1 MENKKDKIILS
12 VSTTQE
18 KDKQFI
24 LGFCYLLANNDK
36 WANMYFNQTRFEIS
50 NLSKKGMLKYF
61 SKFCSLANNLWFE
74 YNNKQVTL
82 CVYKQSIYTTIKSLL
97 GGIQWNEDN
106 CNSQEYKLVFYSI
119 DETKDSIFLEIAKD
133 AIQIGKNI
141 TIIKEET

>member
-1 MENKKDKIILS
+1 M
-12 VSTTQE
+12 
-18 KDKQFI
+18 
-24 LGFCYLLANNDK
+24 
-36 WANMYFNQTRFEIS
+36 
-50 NLSKKGMLKYF
+50 
-61 SKFCSLANNLWFE
+61 ANNLWFE

-119 DETKDSIFLEIAKD
+119 DDTKDSIFLEIAKD

-141 TIIKEET
+141 TIVKEET